1 MKTFIPLI
9 IIHIIIS
16 QLIQSFPFFV
26 TIHAYLVL
34 ILGIYFSLF
43 DNNTSR
49 TMPILFYIVGSELL
63 WRGFGADV
71 IWEYGKYSAILIML
85 INILRL
91 GANKIKNKKGLF
103 ILLCFIP
110 SFFILVEFDRIAISH
125 AISGPFSLAIA
136 ILLFSNQTLDRINLI
151 KQLIALLL
159 PIISLLTIM
168 TVSTLQHGEIDVYAS
183 YVKEYTT
190 AGLGPNQAANIL
202 GLGVL
207 AFFLLYIIK
216 KDNKSILLIFG
227 LLMIFQTMITHSRGG
242 FWNAILAIS
251 VCITFLFTEKEKR
264 LKFLLGTS
272 ILSLFLY
279 LFAFPQ
285 IDKIAKG
292 TISSRYADTDISHRE
307 NIIETE
313 LRAFKDNPLMG
324 IGPGSSRSFRV
335 KNYNS
340 SKHTHTEY
348 TRLLSEHGI
357 FGLIVIFILLSI
369 INSLMRINNGLA
381 KSVSL
386 ALITWSVLFMFH

>member
-1 MKTFIPLI
+1 
-9 IIHIIIS
+9 
-16 QLIQSFPFFV
+16 
-26 TIHAYLVL
+26 
-34 ILGIYFSLF
+34 
-43 DNNTSR
+43 
-49 TMPILFYIVGSELL
+49 MPILFYIVGSELL

-71 IWEYGKYSAILIML
+71 FWEYGKYSAILIML

-110 SFFILVEFDRIAISH
+110 SFFILVEFDRTSISH
-125 AISGPFSLAIA
+125 AISGPFCLAIA
-136 ILLFSNQTLDRINLI
+136 IVFFSNQILNKINLI
-151 KQLIALLL
+151 KQLIALSL
-159 PIISLLTIM
+159 PIISLLSIM
-168 TVSTLQHGEIDVYAS
+168 LVSTLQHGEIDVYAS

-190 AGLGPNQAANIL
+190 AGVGPNQAANIL

-216 KDNKSILLIFG
+216 KGNKSILLIFG
-227 LLMIFQTMITHSRGG
+227 LLMLFQTMVTHSRGG
-242 FWNAILAIS
+242 FWNALLAIS
-251 VCITFLFTEKEKR
+251 VCITFLLTEKEKR
-264 LKFLLGTS
+264 KKFLLGAS
-272 ILSLFLY
+272 IVFSFLY
-279 LFAFPQ
+279 LIVFPLV
-285 IDKIAKG
+285 DNIAKG
-292 TISSRYADTDISHRE
+292 TISSRYADTNILHRE

-313 LRAFKDNPLMG
+313 LRAFMDNPLIG

-340 SKHTHTEY
+340 PKHTHTEY

-369 INSLMRINNGLA
+369 LYNLLRNNNGLA

-386 ALITWSVLFMFH
+386 ALITWSMLFMFHSATRLVAPSLIFGLATSQFRINSKKEEYL